1 MKKRL
6 IIALALLVLLST
18 YKSQKLFLSTKFS
31 IEEIKVENNFILK
44 DVDIKKNL
52 NFLYGTNLIFLK
64 SYNIERA
71 LKKLS
76 FIESFKIKKIYPN
89 KLKIRIFERTPIAI
103 LQFKKEKF
111 YISKNIDLI
120 NYIYLE
126 DYKDLPVIFGNKE
139 NFKELYNN
147 LKKINFPLNLVKRY
161 YLFESKRWD
170 FETHTKKIIKLP
182 KKNYNKSLENFMN
195 LTKKKKF
202 DKYKVF
208 DYRINNQLI
217 LK

>member
-1 MKKRL
+1 MRKRL
-6 IIALALLVLLST
+6 VIALTLLFLFTS
-18 YKSQKLFLSTKFS
+18 YKPQKLSLSPQFHVK
-31 IEEIKVENNFILK
+31 EIIIENNFILQ
-44 DVDIKKNL
+44 DEEIKKDLTYLFNESL
-52 NFLYGTNLIFLK
+52 FFLDTSI
-64 SYNIERA
+64 I
-71 LKKLS
+71 KKILVEKS
-76 FIESFKIKKIYPN
+76 FIESFEIKKIYPN
-89 KLKIRIFERTPIAI
+89 KLNIKIFEKQPIAI
-103 LQFKKEKF
+103 LHYKKEKF

-170 FETHTKKIIKLP
+170 LETHKKKIIKLP

-195 LTKKKKF
+195 LTKKKNF

>member
-18 YKSQKLFLSTKFS
+18 YKPQKLFLSTKFS

-52 NFLYGTNLIFLK
+52 NFLYDTNLIFLK
-64 SYNIERA
+64 SHNIERA

-170 FETHTKKIIKLP
+170 LETHKKKIIKLP

-195 LTKKKKF
+195 LTKKKNF